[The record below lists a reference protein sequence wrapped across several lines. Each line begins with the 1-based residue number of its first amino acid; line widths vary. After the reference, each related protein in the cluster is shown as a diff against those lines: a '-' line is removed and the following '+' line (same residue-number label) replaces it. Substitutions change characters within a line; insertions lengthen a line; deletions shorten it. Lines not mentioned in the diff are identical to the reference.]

1 MAWQLWVQSPAMSE
15 LVVAEKFRPAL
26 LRERVK
32 EIGMH
37 ICSYDVGNWGN
48 GATGRTQQPRA
59 GSRVAAEFRSGGR
72 WVN

>member
-1 MAWQLWVQSPAMSE
+1 MSE

-37 ICSYDVGNWGN
+37 ICSYDVGKRGS
-48 GATGRTQQPRA
+48 GATGRAQQPTDGAA
-59 GSRVAAEFRSGGR
+59 GGGGFRWGGGKR
-72 WVN
+72 LTQMLKMR